1 MSMITELP
9 SSTTPGGKI
18 IWTISN
24 YNLTG
29 VKTPNPAGDPVKLC
43 LGCLRHLPLTEF
55 LVKEEKGKLK
65 GKEFMFL
72 SEDGGLCRDCHPVK
86 TDFTLYKVKG
96 KLMMRIRELRQT
108 TGQPLDLWDP
118 FAIGGWSEIQSRP
131 TRLMD
136 KTPNKVRM
144 QPSNYRSYVDG
155 QRVTPKKYS
164 AAPGHKP
171 KAAKTRKPDKP
182 LECKKEPAV
191 PERKLKPRSQDLKTV
206 LEQLAACEKER
217 DELRTL
223 LREILDAPDRAV
235 EAAGSRFPFPLRFS
249 MNIRPCDAMS
259 PDLRV
264 QLIKAVEVK
273 P

>member
-29 VKTPNPAGDPVKLC
+29 SEDTNPAGDPTKVC
-43 LGCLRHLPLTEF
+43 SGCMRRLILTEF
-55 LVKEEKGKLK
+55 LVKEEKRNIY
-65 GKEFMFL
+65 GKEYMCL
-72 SEDGGLCRDCHPVK
+72 MEDGGLCRDCHPTK
-86 TDFTLYKVKG
+86 TDFTLYKVRG
-96 KLMMRIRELRQT
+96 RLMMRIWGLRQAS
-108 TGQPLDLWDP
+108 GQLLDLWDP
-118 FAIGGWSEIQSRP
+118 YAIGGWSELQGRP

-136 KTPNKVRM
+136 RSPNKVRM
-144 QPSNYRSYVDG
+144 QPSNYRSYKDG
-155 QRVTPKKYS
+155 KRVIPKKAS
-164 AAPGHKP
+164 AAPGYEV
-171 KAAKTRKPDKP
+171 KAAKTRKPD
-182 LECKKEPAV
+182 KKEPAV